1 MSISDKPAISAATIL
16 AHVRTPLYRNAYA
29 WLVSTGFSS
38 GLGILY
44 WVLAAR
50 LYSPSVVGFSAALVS
65 SMIFIAGVSQVNL
78 MSALVRFIPTAG
90 RRTVRLAATSYAVSI
105 VLALFTSAAFTALS
119 NRITGLDFFKF
130 DARLAV
136 MFSMAAMAW
145 SVFNLQD
152 GVLTGLRA
160 SMWVPVDNIIYSVA
174 KIILLIWLAQRMPAW
189 GIFVSWIAPAAIMI
203 LPINLLIFRRLIPRH
218 VQAAGL
224 SAASFR
230 MRQLIQYIAS
240 NYLGSLFSLTSGR
253 LLPVLVVAIAGAT
266 SAAYFY
272 LAWTISNS
280 LKVAAVQM
288 ATSLTVEGALDRA
301 TIALNGSKFLRLMIG
316 LFVPMILILV
326 VGAPLLLRLSG
337 PSYAAEGAALLRLL
351 SLSIIPSLVVSWYL
365 SIARIR
371 HQLLEIIFTEGTLA
385 VLIIGLSYFLLQ
397 AYGVTGVGIAALT
410 STSLVALALVPR
422 IWPVLHPEAA
432 QPQSGLDAAV

>member
-1 MSISDKPAISAATIL
+1 MAIGNKPSNLAAAVR
-16 AHVRTPLYRNAYA
+16 AHVRIPLYRNAYA
-29 WLVSTGFSS
+29 WLASTGVSS
-38 GLGILY
+38 GLGIVY

-50 LYSPSVVGFSAALVS
+50 LYSPEVVGFSAALVS
-65 SMIFIAGVSQVNL
+65 SMIFIAGVSQLNL

-90 RRTVRLAATSYAVSI
+90 RWTGRLIAASYGISI
-105 VLALFTSAAFTALS
+105 VLALFTSAAFAALS
-119 NRITGLDFFKF
+119 NRITGLDFLKF

-136 MFSMAAMAW
+136 TFGLATMAW

-160 SMWVPVDNIIYSVA
+160 SVWVPVDNILYAAS
-174 KIILLIWLAQRMPAW
+174 KIVLLVWLVPRMPAW
-189 GIFVSWIAPAAIMI
+189 GIFVSWIVPAAILI
-203 LPINLLIFRRLIPRH
+203 LPINLLIFQRLIARH
-218 VQAAGL
+218 VGATGL
-224 SAASFR
+224 TVASFR
-230 MRQLIQYIAS
+230 LSQVIKYIAS

-288 ATSLTVEGALDRA
+288 STSLTVEGALERA

-316 LFVPMILILV
+316 LFLPMVLV
-326 VGAPLLLRLSG
+326 LVAAAPLLLRLSG
-337 PSYAAEGAALLRLL
+337 PSYAAEGAVLLRLL
-351 SLSIIPSLVVSWYL
+351 SLAIIPNVVVSWYV

-371 HQLLEIIFTEGTLA
+371 HQLLEIVFAEAALAALTL
-385 VLIIGLSYFLLQ
+385 GLSYLLLQ
-397 AYGVTGVGIAALT
+397 THGVAGVGIAAVA
-410 STSLVALALVPR
+410 SASLVALALAPR
-422 IWPVLHPEAA
+422 IWPTLHA
-432 QPQSGLDAAV
+432 QPARPHPGLDAVV